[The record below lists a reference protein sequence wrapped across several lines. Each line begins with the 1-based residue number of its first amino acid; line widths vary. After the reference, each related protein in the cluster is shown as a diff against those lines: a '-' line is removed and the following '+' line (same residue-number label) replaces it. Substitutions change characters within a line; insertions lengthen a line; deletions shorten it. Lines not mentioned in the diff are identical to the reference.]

1 MRDELVERMA
11 RAIYEHRNGYGCT
24 PWNIRSRSH
33 RDPYLADAAASLRAI
48 EEAGAVV
55 VPVDEAMREHLSIAS
70 MCLPIREYQGGM
82 WFGRNDEFPDA
93 TFRDFGACRS
103 FSAIVS
109 AMLASSPYA
118 EKNNDTR

>member
-11 RAIYEHRNGYGCT
+11 RAIYEQRNGYGCT

-55 VPVDEAMREHLSIAS
+55 VPKEATGEMEEGCCDAMANGLIVDGDYVEF
-70 MCLPIREYQGGM
+70 GG
-82 WFGRNDEFPDA
+82 DA
-93 TFRDFGACRS
+93 AQQ
-103 FSAIVS
+103 AWS
-109 AMLASSPYA
+109 AMLAASPYA